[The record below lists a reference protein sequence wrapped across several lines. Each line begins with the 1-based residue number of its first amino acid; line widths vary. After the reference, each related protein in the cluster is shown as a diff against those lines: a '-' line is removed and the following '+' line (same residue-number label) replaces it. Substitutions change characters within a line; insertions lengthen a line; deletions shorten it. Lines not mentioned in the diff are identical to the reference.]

1 MEKTKKFIKNFIIFI
16 LLIALT
22 FYVALK
28 DQDFSMLAS
37 TFKSANIKFLIVGSV
52 LINLFFFKCFI

>member
-37 TFKSANIKFLIVGSV
+37 HLRAQI
-52 LINLFFFKCFI
+52 